1 MIDQPGDNPH
11 TPISPTQANAS
22 GPVAM
27 TKRRRR
33 SRRSG
38 PARPAHAPGPV
49 AVTLPDG
56 RRLSFDAPI
65 TGREVAST
73 IGPGLARAAIAIRVD
88 GKACDLATV
97 IDRDA
102 AVAVI
107 ARDTPDGLE
116 ILRHDAAHVM
126 AEAVKELY
134 PDTQVTF
141 GPATETGF
149 YYDFARNEPF
159 TPDDLEKIEARMRE
173 IVRRDEKITREVW
186 DRDAAIAFF
195 RDIGES
201 YKAEYIGEIPPGE
214 ELSLYRQ
221 GSFVDLCTGPHL
233 PSTGYLGQAFKL
245 MNVAGAYWR
254 GDSRNAQLQ
263 RIYGTAWA
271 NQKELDQYLFR
282 LEEAERRDHR
292 RLGRELELFHLQE
305 EAVGSVF
312 WHPKGWTLFRIIEN
326 YLRNRLHAA
335 GYQEVKA
342 PQLLDR
348 SLWEASGHW
357 ENFRE
362 SMFIAETRD
371 KRVLAVKPMNCPGHV
386 LIFRNRLRS
395 YRELPLR
402 LAEFGSCHRNE
413 PSGALHGIMRVRG
426 FTQDDAHIFCT
437 EDQVTSESI
446 AICQL
451 LLSVYRAFGF
461 DDVEIKFADRP
472 PQRVGSDAVWDRAE
486 NDLKAAVEAAGLPY
500 TRNPGEGAF
509 YGPKLE
515 FHLRDALDRQWQ
527 CGTLQLDFNM
537 PGRLGATYV
546 GEDGGRH
553 TPVMLHRAILGSM
566 ERFIAILI
574 EHYAG
579 RFPLWLAPVQ
589 IVVATITSE
598 ASDYASE
605 VARVC
610 AAADLRC
617 VLDTGNEK
625 IGYKVREHTLAKVP
639 VLLVVGRLEA
649 ANRSVALRRLG
660 GIEQEVLALSEAV
673 ARLKE
678 EAAVPSST

>member
-1 MIDQPGDNPH
+1 MIEQLDDSPH
-11 TPISPTQANAS
+11 DPISPGQARAPS
-22 GPVAM
+22 PV
-27 TKRRRR
+27 
-33 SRRSG
+33 S
-38 PARPAHAPGPV
+38 
-49 AVTLPDG
+49 VTLPDG
-56 RRLSFDAPI
+56 RRLEFAGPV
-65 TGREVAST
+65 TGGEIAAAV
-73 IGPGLARAAIAIRVD
+73 GPALAKAALAIRVD
-88 GKACDLATV
+88 GKPRDLAAV
-97 IDRDA
+97 VYRDA
-102 AVAVI
+102 AVTVI
-107 ARDTPDGLE
+107 TRDTAEGLE
-116 ILRHDAAHVM
+116 ILRHDGAHVM
-126 AEAVKELY
+126 AEAAKELY
-134 PDTQVTF
+134 PDIQVTF

-149 YYDFARNEPF
+149 YYDFARSEPF
-159 TPDDLEKIEARMRE
+159 TPDDLEKIEQRMRE

-186 DRDAAIAFF
+186 DRDVAVAFF
-195 RDIGES
+195 REIGEK
-201 YKAEYIGEIPPGE
+201 YKAEYIGEIPAGE
-214 ELSLYRQ
+214 EISVYRQ
-221 GSFVDLCTGPHL
+221 GGFVDLCTGPHL

-254 GDSRNAQLQ
+254 GDAKNAQLQ

-271 NQKELDQYLFR
+271 SQKELDQYLFR

-312 WHPKGWTLFRIIEN
+312 WHPKGWTLFRTIEN
-326 YLRNRLHAA
+326 YLRKRLDAA

-342 PQLLDR
+342 PLLLDR

-362 SMFIAETRD
+362 NMFVAESRD
-371 KRVLAVKPMNCPGHV
+371 ERVLAIKPMNCPGHV

-426 FTQDDAHIFCT
+426 FTQDDAHVFCT

-446 AICQL
+446 VICQL
-451 LLSVYRAFGF
+451 LLSVYRDFGF

-472 PQRVGSDAVWDRAE
+472 PQRVGSDAIWDRAE
-486 NDLKAAVEAAGLPY
+486 RDLKAAVESAGLPY
-500 TRNPGEGAF
+500 TYNPGEGAF

-515 FHLRDALDRQWQ
+515 FHLRDALGRQWQ

-589 IVVATITSE
+589 LVVATITSE
-598 ASDYASE
+598 AAAYAEE
-605 VARVC
+605 VAREC
-610 AAADLRC
+610 GAAGLRC

-639 VLLVVGRLEA
+639 VLSVVGRREA

-660 GIEQEVLALSEAV
+660 GNEQEVLALGEAV

-678 EAAVPSST
+678 EAAVPSSA